1 MIYPNW
7 TTSTSSTSLPTID
20 GSEHTFDFTN
30 VDNHNGMLVLQLDHH
45 PPRDTPTIGY
55 RLNINNFTVDG
66 EIVNTFV
73 SVATDDGY
81 ANPTLTALEDGT
93 YTLTVTT
100 ADTPTFSIINDGTE
114 ARIDTAYS
122 LFLLGTLTCSY
133 LPAPRRVHFDTAIEC
148 STVIADNSL
157 TLRSTPVPLFSR
169 PVTVGEDDTTWW
181 MSWGYAVDSP
191 EFASL
196 LEGQPFILSD
206 RIFGLTY
213 HLYKNGGGWTGSNC
227 CIHINGTVKATRSGG
242 SQYYYFGIERSDIN
256 IAVATLLKLDTTNLA
271 KAMHPYLHIA
281 REDGTVPKMSSGWD
295 WGNENGQDY
304 GRAVFNDSRFHKG
317 DVLILTITVG
327 NMTLATLKAVCDVAI
342 GGGLIYPDYESDTV
356 VTFELTNAS
365 TIEPIT
371 ELKLFMLKAFTIA
384 DDTNLW
390 DGKVN
395 PWSYINNVD
404 GYNITPDPSASQ
416 ALVSP
421 YSIISNGVMLAENLE
436 SHTYRINDI
445 GNDVTLINSQIASM
459 SATLQ
464 QLAFTVSEITATTD
478 HMNFESEISAI
489 EMLVQLICQG
499 GKMILGSNGIRNA
512 PTLHFDGGTAEV
524 NAIATTSTP
533 TVSDTHIATS
543 AYVKASIEARIEA
556 SIDSVTPVTFPTTLV
571 AGNWNDINNYIKNN
585 ITKNRIM
592 VFQTSYASLK
602 PMCVIVFPSI
612 INHNN
617 QLRGQSSAIAFPA
630 NHDETTFYVALI
642 TMNGETVTSISW
654 SSTPL
659 TPVDG
664 STSTWT

>member
-7 TTSTSSTSLPTID
+7 TTSTSSSSSTLPTID
-20 GSEHTFDFTN
+20 GSDHIFDSTN
-30 VDNHNGMLVLQLDHH
+30 VENHEGKLVLQLDHH

-81 ANPTLTALEDGT
+81 ANPTLTALEDGS

-100 ADTPTFSIINDGTE
+100 AVTPTFSIINDGV
-114 ARIDTAYS
+114 DTAYS

-133 LPAPRRVHFDTAIEC
+133 LPAPRRVHLDTALEC
-148 STVIADNSL
+148 STIIADNSL
-157 TLRSTPVPLFSR
+157 TLRSTPVPLFGR

-191 EFASL
+191 EFESL

-213 HLYKNGGGWTGSNC
+213 HLYKTGGGWTGSNC

-271 KAMHPYLHIA
+271 KAMYSYLHVA
-281 REDGTVPKMSSGWD
+281 RQDGTVPNMSSGWD

-317 DVLILTITVG
+317 DVLVLTIKVG
-327 NMTLATLKAVCDVAI
+327 SMTLATLKAVCDVAI
-342 GGGLIYPDYESDTV
+342 GGGIIYPDYESDTV
-356 VTFELTNAS
+356 ETFELTNAS

-390 DGKVN
+390 NGKVN

-404 GYNITPDPSASQ
+404 GYNITPDPSSSQ

-464 QLAFTVSEITATTD
+464 QLSFTVSEITATTS
-478 HMNFESEISAI
+478 HMDFESEISAI
-489 EMLVQLICQG
+489 EMLVQLIWQG
-499 GKMILGSNGIRNA
+499 GKMILGKEGIRNA

-533 TVSDTHIATS
+533 TISDTHIATS
-543 AYVKASIEARIEA
+543 AYVNSVAPVIFKPNLVTGDWSSIN
-556 SIDSVTPVTFPTTLV
+556 SF
-571 AGNWNDINNYIKNN
+571 IKSN
-585 ITKNRIM
+585 ITKERVM
-592 VFQTSYASLK
+592 VFQTSYSKLK
-602 PMCVIVFPSI
+602 PMCVVVFPSMI
-612 INHNN
+612 HHNGG
-617 QLRGQSSAIAFPA
+617 LRSQSSAMAFPTNSA
-630 NHDETTFYVALI
+630 ETILYVANI
-642 TMNGETVTSISW
+642 NMSHETVTSISW
-654 SSTPL
+654 ASTPL